1 MEKTNDNHAKNL
13 PRDLFIHLLAIAALY
28 GSVVSM
34 LTLFFQYINVA
45 FPDTLDFYYT
55 GATDSIRWAAAA
67 LIVLF
72 PVYFFLMWMLERDSA
87 RHPEKRE
94 FKVRKWLVYFT
105 LFISAITII
114 VDLITLL
121 YNFLGGEL
129 TIHFALKII
138 SVLAVAVAVF
148 GFYLWDLR
156 RIIKDKS
163 SVLTL
168 IAWSLSAIV
177 VIAIAAGFFVVGT
190 PAYQRAR
197 RFDEQRIQHL
207 QNIQNEV
214 INYWQRTNA
223 LPEQLNDLRSG
234 GYGFSALVDPETGES
249 YTYRRTGDLSY
260 QLCALF
266 QTSGDPK
273 VFPNT
278 KVMPA
283 YSYGREAYVN
293 LDWSHGIGNICFTR
307 VIDPQYYKG
316 DVQSKMPPIPRAL

>member
-1 MEKTNDNHAKNL
+1 M

-28 GSVVSM
+28 GSVVSI
-34 LTLFFQYINVA
+34 LTLLFQYINVS

-55 GATDSIRWAAAA
+55 GAVDSIRWAASA

-72 PVYFFLMWMLERDSA
+72 PVYLFLMVMLERDNA

-138 SVLAVAVAVF
+138 SVLVVAVAVF
-148 GFYLWDLR
+148 GFYFWDLR
-156 RIIKDKS
+156 RKIGDKPL
-163 SVLTL
+163 VLTL
-168 IAWSLSAIV
+168 TAWSASAIV
-177 VIAIAAGFFVVGT
+177 IIAIVAGFLVVGT
-190 PAYQRAR
+190 PAYQRR
-197 RFDEQRIQHL
+197 HRFDEQRIQQL
-207 QNIQNEV
+207 QNIQNEI
-214 INYWQRTNA
+214 INYWQRTHV
-223 LPEQLNDLRSG
+223 LPGQLSDLQLS
-234 GYGFSALVDPETGES
+234 GYGFSVPVDPQTGEP
-249 YTYRRTGDLSY
+249 YAYHRTGDFSY
-260 QLCALF
+260 QLCGLF
-266 QTSGDPK
+266 QTEGEPK

-278 KVMPA
+278 KA
-283 YSYGREAYVN
+283 ASYPYTGDHYIMM
-293 LDWSHGIGNICFTR
+293 DWSHSAGNICFPR

-316 DVQSKMPPIPRAL
+316 DAQSKMLPIPRAR